1 MTLDKTPE
9 NIHNMF
15 NTIAEKYDF
24 MNDVISLGL
33 HKTVKYLS
41 VKNLDIHPHDRVLD
55 LCCGTGDLSRDIKQK
70 QPLACVTGI
79 DFSENMLKIAKRKSN
94 DIKLVQGDVSML
106 PFDDNTFD
114 FITMGFGLRNIYQPE
129 KAIEE
134 AYRVLRPGGQFLHLD
149 FGEKGFA
156 DKIFDIGVPFL
167 TKIFY
172 GGNVSYDYL
181 VESKKVFPKPDELIK
196 DFESKGFKFV
206 KRKDYIFGVISC
218 QILKK

>member
-24 MNDVISLGL
+24 MNNIISLGL
-33 HKTVKYLS
+33 HKGVKYLS
-41 VKNLDIHPHDRVLD
+41 VKNFDIHPHDRLLD
-55 LCCGTGDLSRDIKQK
+55 LCCGTGDLAGYIKLK

-79 DFSENMLKIAKRKSN
+79 DFSENMLKIAKEKSN
-94 DIKLVQGDVSML
+94 DIKFVQGDITNL
-106 PFDDNTFD
+106 PYEDNTFD